1 MYIIVSRGELG
12 PRVHTC
18 YKASMIL
25 AESLLGESPKTREKL
40 YGKNWY
46 RTIQVRYLVRLPEL
60 GMNIFQN

>member
-1 MYIIVSRGELG
+1 
-12 PRVHTC
+12 
-18 YKASMIL
+18 MIL